1 MKKEATY
8 ILLTDV
14 RVGDWVLKDGHPHQ
28 ITISDLEELEDC
40 RILGKDSSFT
50 PMPLTLE
57 IMEESCTGSNTG
69 DNYIKQFYFGDID
82 SPESSLEVSMSQ
94 LSNICWLTGLEELTF
109 EYVHELQALLFAFSI
124 NATIKINNK

>member
-8 ILLTDV
+8 ISLTDV
-14 RVGDWVLKDGHPHQ
+14 RVGDWVLKDGEPHQ

-57 IMEESCTGSNTG
+57 IMEESCTGSSTG
-69 DNYIKQFYFGDID
+69 DSYIKQFYFGDID

-94 LSNICWLTGLEELTF
+94 LSSICWLTGLEELTF